1 MKRITFYNILFIFLL
16 CSFETKAAETATQIL
31 NRCAETVNEAELL
44 DVNFTLNA
52 GGQTADFTMKISHEK
67 FMMEST
73 DVAVW
78 YNGVTQWTYVK
89 SSRELNITDPT
100 TDELM
105 ESNPFS
111 ILNFYS
117 KVYNT
122 QRLAGTGIAIEMTSK
137 DSNATIRKAVV
148 SINSKTYLP
157 SKIVVTLHNGRTMT
171 AVITSITKGKRP
183 SATTFTYDKA
193 MYPATETID
202 LR

>member
-1 MKRITFYNILFIFLL
+1 MKHITLYNILFILLL
-16 CSFETKAAETATQIL
+16 CSFEAKAAETAAQIL
-31 NRCAETVNEAELL
+31 NRCAEAVNEAESL

-67 FMMEST
+67 FMMESK

-78 YNGVTQWTYVK
+78 FNGVTQWTYVK
-89 SSRELNITDPT
+89 SSRELNITEPT

-105 ESNPFS
+105 ESNPFA
-111 ILNFYS
+111 ILNFYN
-117 KVYNT
+117 KVYNAR
-122 QRLAGTGIAIEMTSK
+122 RLADAGIAIEMTSK

-157 SKIVVTLHNGRTMT
+157 TKIVVTLHNGRTMT

-183 SATTFTYDKA
+183 LATAFTYDKA
-193 MYPATETID
+193 KYPAEETID